1 MNDNEFL
8 DAYKEHM
15 DMISKALENLAQ
27 RIQTIEGAMGKMPP
41 PGSDMI
47 KYKPEGYQDHLNI
60 KEILDDLYMRINM
73 LEDRVTQHNIP

>member
-15 DMISKALENLAQ
+15 DMISKALENLAA
-27 RIQTIEGAMGKMPP
+27 RIVTIEGARGKMPP
-41 PGSDMI
+41 PESDMI

-60 KEILDDLYMRINM
+60 KEVLDDLYMRINM

>member
-15 DMISKALENLAQ
+15 DMISKALENLAA
-27 RIQTIEGAMGKMPP
+27 RIVTIEGAMGKMPP
-41 PGSDMI
+41 PRSDMI

-60 KEILDDLYMRINM
+60 KEVLDDLYMRINM
-73 LEDRVTQHNIP
+73 LEDRVNQHNIP